1 MALADELLQLR
12 DRLAKA
18 HSPVQRMKLLARAWR
33 TLRELDPR
41 ERKRLLAA
49 VGSEGAQEILEKLSA
64 KRGRVSPAF
73 LLQALDRLKST
84 DTEQLT
90 DLVEALRDPERRGEV
105 LRRGTLAISDALS
118 EEEEEVEAPPA
129 ECEPVVVEAR
139 PEPQPP
145 AAARITPEA
154 AAPKEAEVPE
164 APPEKTDRVDLPAP
178 PPPVPP
184 PPRRPQSLTGKTG
197 PKPPSLA
204 LLDGVAE
211 APSLMSRLRFVRENL
226 DDAVGLDV
234 GQLRALIESF
244 PQDWARRRVLAEL
257 LKRRIPGDLN
267 QAIYLVESL
276 ESRASRRWCVSVLL
290 HEWDLTESERRALM
304 ERVDLPF
311 RGHGKVEPSGE
322 PAVADRREG
331 QFVSPAAR

>member
-1 MALADELLQLR
+1 MDLADELLRLR

-18 HSPVQRMKLLARAWR
+18 PSPVQRMKLLTRAWR

-49 VGSEGAQEILEKLSA
+49 FGSEGAQEILEKLSE
-64 KRGRVSPAF
+64 KRGRISPAF

-90 DLVEALRDPERRGEV
+90 GLVEALRDPERRGEA
-105 LRRGTLAISDALS
+105 LRRGTLAISDALT
-118 EEEEEVEAPPA
+118 EEEEAVEPPPA
-129 ECEPVVVEAR
+129 ELEPVVVEAR
-139 PEPQPP
+139 PEPPAP

-154 AAPKEAEVPE
+154 AAPKVVEKPE
-164 APPEKTDRVDLPAP
+164 GPPEKPDRVELPAAPAP
-178 PPPVPP
+178 PKR
-184 PPRRPQSLTGKTG
+184 PRSSSEKTG
-197 PKPPSLA
+197 PEPPSLA
-204 LLDGVAE
+204 LLDRVAGT
-211 APSLMSRLRFVRENL
+211 PSLMSRLRLVRENL

-244 PQDWARRRVLAEL
+244 PQEWARRRVLAEL
-257 LKRRIPGDLN
+257 LKRKIPGDLY
-267 QAIYLVESL
+267 QAVYLVESL

-290 HEWDLTESERRALM
+290 HGWDLTESERSALM
-304 ERVDLPF
+304 ERVDLPVG
-311 RGHGKVEPSGE
+311 GHGIVDPSGQ

>member
-1 MALADELLQLR
+1 MVLADELLQLR
-12 DRLAKA
+12 DQLAKA
-18 HSPVQRMKLLARAWR
+18 PSPVQRMKLLARAWR

-64 KRGRVSPAF
+64 KRGRITPAF

-90 DLVEALRDPERRGEV
+90 DLVEALRDPDRRGEA
-105 LRRGTLAISDALS
+105 LRRGTLAISDVLTG
-118 EEEEEVEAPPA
+118 EEGAIEPPQA
-129 ECEPVVVEAR
+129 EIEPAVAEAR
-139 PEPQPP
+139 PEPPAP
-145 AAARITPEA
+145 AAVRITPEVA
-154 AAPKEAEVPE
+154 TPKEVEKPEVPPEE
-164 APPEKTDRVDLPAP
+164 ADPVELPAASS
-178 PPPVPP
+178 PPPVPL
-184 PPRRPQSLTGKTG
+184 RSSTAQTG
-197 PKPPSLA
+197 PEAPSLG
-204 LLDGVAE
+204 LVDRVAE

-234 GQLRALIESF
+234 GQLRALIVLF

-257 LKRRIPGDLN
+257 LKRKIPGDLY

-290 HEWDLTESERRALM
+290 HEWDLTENERTALM
-304 ERVDLPF
+304 ERVDLPIGGYKNF
-311 RGHGKVEPSGE
+311 DRSGK
-322 PAVADRREG
+322 PAVADRSERE
-331 QFVSPAAR
+331 FVSPAAR